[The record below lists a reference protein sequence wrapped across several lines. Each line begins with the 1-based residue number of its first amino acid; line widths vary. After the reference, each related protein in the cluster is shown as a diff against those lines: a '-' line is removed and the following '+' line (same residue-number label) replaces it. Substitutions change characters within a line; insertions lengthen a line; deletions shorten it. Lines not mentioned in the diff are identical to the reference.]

1 MKQFKNGFLATL
13 GVITAII
20 LFIAVCSMPKIIR
33 CVRNCDMFK
42 SELAVTNVSPNV
54 YSFRYKDKTYQ
65 FVRSTTTS
73 EPKLHRVNGV
83 SYITKKDAKKIIKN
97 WEHFEECLSN
107 DSKN

>member
-1 MKQFKNGFLATL
+1 MKYFKNGFLATL
-13 GVITAII
+13 GVVTALV
-20 LFIAVCSMPKIIR
+20 LFTAVCSTPKIIR
-33 CVRNCDMFK
+33 YMRNCDMFK
-42 SELAVTNVSPNV
+42 SELAVTNVSSNV

-65 FVRSTTTS
+65 FVRSTAIG

-97 WEHFEECLSN
+97 REHFEECLSN